1 MICDQETIVVGINT
15 YDTHGRASLPRPC
28 RESDR
33 QHCQHETNR
42 PEEKRVRVDVCVG
55 ACAED
60 SAGKVELK
68 PKRRA
73 ARVEEWM
80 WTRTRT
86 LMRIWMGTMYG
97 IQRRAQR
104 AQGSDCRESGVGG
117 EAVTVTVRITGTRI

>member
-15 YDTHGRASLPRPC
+15 NDTHGRASLPRPC

-42 PEEKRVRVDVCVG
+42 PEEKRERVDVCVG

-73 ARVEEWM
+73 ARVEER
-80 WTRTRT
+80 TRTRT
-86 LMRIWMGTMYG
+86 WMGRCMEFEEELSE
-97 IQRRAQR
+97 RAQER
-104 AQGSDCRESGVGG
+104 RDRTVGSRESGVGG